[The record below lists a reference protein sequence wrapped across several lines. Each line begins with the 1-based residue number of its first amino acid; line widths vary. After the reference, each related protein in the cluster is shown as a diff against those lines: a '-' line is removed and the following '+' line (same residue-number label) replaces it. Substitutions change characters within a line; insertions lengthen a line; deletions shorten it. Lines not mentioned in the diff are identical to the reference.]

1 MTIRS
6 DRPGDRKGQIDQ
18 RRTAD
23 RRAAVRASGS
33 RGRRATDNSDDPRQA
48 TDRSAGA
55 ARKRR
60 STRDGREPL
69 VVYLRPESIKALKIA
84 ALENDTTVSA
94 IVADQTDAW
103 LRAQGRPPK
112 RGG

>member
-1 MTIRS
+1 MTTRS
-6 DRPGDRKGQIDQ
+6 ERTSERKDQLDQ

-33 RGRRATDNSDDPRQA
+33 RGRRATDGGA
-48 TDRSAGA
+48 EARSAGGA
-55 ARKRR
+55 DRAGGARKRR

-69 VVYLRPESIKALKIA
+69 VIYLRPEAIKGLKIA

-94 IVADQTDAW
+94 IVADQMDAW
-103 LRAQGRPPK
+103 LRTQGRSP
-112 RGG
+112 RR

>member
-1 MTIRS
+1 MTRRDGS
-6 DRPGDRKGQIDQ
+6 DRRPHPDQ
-18 RRTAD
+18 RRTPD
-23 RRAAVRASGS
+23 RRASIRSSGS
-33 RGRRATDNSDDPRQA
+33 HGRRASDAIPEQRADTGA
-48 TDRSAGA
+48 DRSRGA

-60 STRDGREPL
+60 STSDGREPL

-103 LRAQGRPPK
+103 LRSQGRSP
-112 RGG
+112 RR